1 MLDVMYQHV
10 YVKTTLEE
18 EYAINLLPTS
28 STIIYNENWHFANTK
43 PNNARLRILKWFLWY
58 DLLKIATIM
67 QLISQYI
74 TYFLCLITI
83 SFPS

>member
-1 MLDVMYQHV
+1 MLLM
-10 YVKTTLEE
+10 
-18 EYAINLLPTS
+18 NLLPS
-28 STIIYNENWHFANTK
+28 SSIIIDNENWHFANTK
-43 PNNARLRILKWFLWY
+43 PNNARLCILKWFLWY
-58 DLLKIATIM
+58 DQLKIATIM

>member
-43 PNNARLRILKWFLWY
+43 PNNARLCVLKWFLWY
-58 DLLKIATIM
+58 DQLKIATIM